1 MTRTNTPDE
10 DVAALNQRLQ
20 ENGDPRI
27 RRHKAEA
34 TAATRLDMPKESI
47 GAEISGDGKRAADES
62 ETADAIKR
70 AAENDGRV

>member
-10 DVAALNQRLQ
+10 DAEAINRQLDQND
-20 ENGDPRI
+20 EPRI

-34 TAATRLDMPKESI
+34 DSSTRLAMPKERL
-47 GAEISGDGKRAADES
+47 GASLAADDRPADES
-62 ETADAIKR
+62 ETADALKR